1 MTIFGI
7 RFAGHNCG
15 TAQLLRHKYSM
26 LKPTY
31 DLELKTNN
39 DYLKVMSVMEQL
51 DVTGTLE
58 RAYGYCLG
66 ISDMIYTLLKQ
77 QGIASRLVECKL
89 TVTSQNPPF
98 LHVIGAD
105 DPRNKQYGLT
115 DTHVVV
121 VTETDIP
128 MIIDASIGAITKG
141 FQPYI
146 VERVNGQDMDTI
158 ADHQIDHVRWTY
170 STKINTRLPKQHE
183 LSIIDRIKTDRTVI
197 NNITLL
203 KTLVVI
209 ALLLSALNAV
219 RGAYDFYQVYINE
232 ANYWGPKHIKD
243 LHDKIEHLEE
253 LVRKPINER

>member
-1 MTIFGI
+1 
-7 RFAGHNCG
+7 
-15 TAQLLRHKYSM
+15 M
-26 LKPTY
+26 LKTTY

-39 DYLKVMSVMEQL
+39 DYLKVMSVMEHL
-51 DVTGTLE
+51 TVTGTLE

-77 QGIASRLVECKL
+77 QGITSRLVECKL

-141 FQPYI
+141 FQPYV
-146 VERVNGQDMDTI
+146 VERLNGRDIDTL

-197 NNITLL
+197 KNITWL
-203 KTLVVI
+203 KILVVM
-209 ALLLSALNAV
+209 ALTISSLNAA
-219 RGAYDFYQVYINE
+219 RGLYDFYQVYIDDT
-232 ANYWGPKHIKD
+232 NYWGPTHIKQ

-253 LVRKPINER
+253 LVRKPLEER